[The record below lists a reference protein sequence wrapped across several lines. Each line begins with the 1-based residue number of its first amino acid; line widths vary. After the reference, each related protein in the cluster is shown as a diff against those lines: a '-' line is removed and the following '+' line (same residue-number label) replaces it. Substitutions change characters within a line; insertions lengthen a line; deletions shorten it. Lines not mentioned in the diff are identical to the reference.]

1 MKVLGIETSC
11 DETAAAVVEGASPGR
26 SALAGF
32 RVLSSVVSSQVRLHA
47 AYAGV
52 VPELASRAH
61 MESVCGVIERALS
74 EAFGARGGMHR
85 LASSVEAVAFT
96 RGPGL
101 LGALLVGKVAAHTLA
116 RAHGLPLVGVNH
128 LEAHALAVGL
138 AHRLPFP
145 FLALIVSGGH
155 TELLWLKAPGRY
167 RVLGRTRDDA
177 AGEVLDK
184 AAKLMGLG
192 YPGGPAI
199 DALARKGDARAV
211 RFPRPMLPGSWDFS
225 FSGLKTA
232 LLYYLQGKN
241 AAHTVRCASSRS
253 RPTGASIRNA
263 RRLSSPCI
271 TPLAT
276 GRPPGGGTA
285 AKADVASSFQ
295 EAVMETLAL
304 KTLAAAKALGASR
317 IVVGGGVAA
326 NSRLRSLLSSS
337 GKVQVCFPPL
347 SLCTDNAAMIAYA
360 AALRLE
366 GGSGKRPRQEG
377 SCLVDPSLP
386 IRSWR

>member
-1 MKVLGIETSC
+1 M
-11 DETAAAVVEGASPGR
+11 
-26 SALAGF
+26 
-32 RVLSSVVSSQVRLHA
+32 LSSVVSSQVRLHA

-232 LLYYLQGKN
+232 LLYYLQEERSTQC
-241 AAHTVRCASSRS
+241 AARLGSHHGRIHSKT
-253 RPTGASIRNA
+253 

-271 TPLAT
+271 TPRGPT
-276 GRPPGGGTA
+276 PWEVGDM
-285 AKADVASSFQ
+285 ADVASSFQ
-295 EAVMETLAL
+295 
-304 KTLAAAKALGASR
+304 R
-317 IVVGGGVAA
+317 
-326 NSRLRSLLSSS
+326 R
-337 GKVQVCFPPL
+337 
-347 SLCTDNAAMIAYA
+347 
-360 AALRLE
+360 
-366 GGSGKRPRQEG
+366 
-377 SCLVDPSLP
+377 
-386 IRSWR
+386 